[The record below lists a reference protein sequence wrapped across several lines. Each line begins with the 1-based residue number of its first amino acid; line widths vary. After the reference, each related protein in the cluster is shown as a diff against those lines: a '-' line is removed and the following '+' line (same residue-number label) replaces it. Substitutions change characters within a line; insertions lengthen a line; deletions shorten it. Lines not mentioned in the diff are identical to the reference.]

1 MERNSKNGLYQEILN
16 IDLLKNMIVI
26 IEKTTYQ
33 FSNVDKN
40 LLLQT
45 DKETER
51 DGSFSNG
58 NSYSYGSPGK
68 FTPIKLPGE

>member
-1 MERNSKNGLYQEILN
+1 
-16 IDLLKNMIVI
+16 MIVI